1 VIGNRPARG
10 ITAQLQNLFADGTC
24 TGVKD
29 EQLLARF
36 LAGRDE
42 SGEQAFQV
50 LVTRHGPMVVS
61 VCRKILDD
69 PADVHDAFQAVFMV
83 LANRAGSIRNR
94 ESIGSWLYGVAIRVA
109 SRVRATRIRRAIRD
123 RRVNQVAESLAA
135 ADSDARD
142 ESSAERNDSA
152 LVVHQELNRLPDKY
166 RAPIVLC
173 YLEGLTH
180 DEAAAQ
186 LSWPVG
192 TVRSRLSRGRDRLRD
207 RLSRR
212 GVTGP
217 AVLAPLAGDPIA
229 TTVSSEVAAS
239 VARVASLVWQSRTA
253 TALAGVSSSIRLADG
268 VLRAM
273 MFKKLIV
280 AVCVLVS
287 LGSIGA
293 GGGIFLV
300 RRTHAQDPEAPE
312 TRSTRSTP
320 PAVAKAPEVDPLIK
334 RLIEAARARLDA
346 QRAYYEEGRITID
359 RYVDAASS
367 LQVAEL
373 LAATTD
379 AERLAIKNRHLELLK
394 AIENREKTELAAG
407 RGTIADVS
415 EATLRVVQAEV
426 DLKQSEREIGERNKL
441 IQRLTNLEQRV
452 EILESS
458 KLPNGR

>member
-1 VIGNRPARG
+1 
-10 ITAQLQNLFADGTC
+10 
-24 TGVKD
+24 
-29 EQLLARF
+29 
-36 LAGRDE
+36 
-42 SGEQAFQV
+42 
-50 LVTRHGPMVVS
+50 
-61 VCRKILDD
+61 
-69 PADVHDAFQAVFMV
+69 
-83 LANRAGSIRNR
+83 
-94 ESIGSWLYGVAIRVA
+94 
-109 SRVRATRIRRAIRD
+109 
-123 RRVNQVAESLAA
+123 
-135 ADSDARD
+135 
-142 ESSAERNDSA
+142 
-152 LVVHQELNRLPDKY
+152 
-166 RAPIVLC
+166 
-173 YLEGLTH
+173 
-180 DEAAAQ
+180 
-186 LSWPVG
+186 
-192 TVRSRLSRGRDRLRD
+192 
-207 RLSRR
+207 
-212 GVTGP
+212 
-217 AVLAPLAGDPIA
+217 
-229 TTVSSEVAAS
+229 VAAS